1 MYTQGAP
8 PAAVGGVLFSGLVGV
23 LLGEG
28 CSWTMFLKKGRPFN
42 GRGRRPMGVP
52 EAGTGGVMR
61 YEESAVSEL
70 EVKIYYE
77 DTDCGGVV
85 YHANYLRYFERARTE
100 YFGERG
106 ISIRECMRA
115 GTLFVVVRADL
126 HYESPAVYGDV
137 LVVSTTLE
145 RIRRVSLDF
154 NQVIRRKHEN
164 GVLVKGKI
172 RLACVDGE
180 RRLTEL
186 PKEIMEVF
194 GPREDSM

>member
-1 MYTQGAP
+1 MLLEDVPEKGETFQGAR
-8 PAAVGGVLFSGLVGV
+8 PAR
-23 LLGEG
+23 EG
-28 CSWTMFLKKGRPFN
+28 HIRSRYQ
-42 GRGRRPMGVP
+42 
-52 EAGTGGVMR
+52 GVMCC
-61 YEESAVSEL
+61 EERAVSEL

-115 GTLFVVVRADL
+115 GTLFVVVKADL

-145 RIRRVSLDF
+145 RMRRVSLDF

-194 GPREDSM
+194 EPREGSM